1 MSTRDMMK
9 EISNRNGG
17 ATLLLQGNEAIARG
31 ALEAG
36 VLFCAGYPG
45 NPSSEIIETL
55 AAASSDLHIYV
66 EWSTNEKVALE
77 AATAASF
84 VGCRAIASMKQN
96 GVNVVSDFL
105 TNLTLSGTKGGI
117 VLVSCDDPG
126 GISSTN
132 EEDARVFAQISDIP
146 LLEPSTPQEAL
157 DMTKWAFELSEK
169 IRNIVMLRSVSRL
182 SHTRSNVKTGKISE
196 TEKCPH
202 YDVNGPPF
210 NTFPVLLKHRKR
222 HEKLAQAAEIYEQSP
237 FNRYD
242 GPGAPDL
249 LIIASGCVWNYA
261 AEAVEIL
268 GLQDRVGILKL
279 GTTWPLPRKLL
290 ERSLERAEAV
300 LFVEEVEPFVE
311 SNVMAFA
318 AGLGTRI
325 GTKTWLGK
333 ASGHMPDSGE
343 LSPGH
348 LIKVIADIFD
358 LEPVS
363 GNQAFLDRIRS
374 RLDNEIPPREFGF
387 CPGCPHRASY
397 YAIKTALA
405 WDHREGFVSG
415 DIGCYSMGMWPTG
428 FNQVKSVHAMGSG
441 VGLASGYGE
450 LWKFGFDQPV
460 ITAVG
465 DSTFFHASI
474 PALVNAKFNRSDMLL
489 VILDNS
495 ATAMTGFQPHP
506 GTGKTAMGDQTDSVD
521 MEALCSSLGAEVRVE
536 DPYRL
541 QRTTRAIYELLQKQG
556 LRVLILRRKC
566 ALVQGREGGFPYHM
580 EVDPGKCLGENCG
593 CGRYCT
599 RIFRCPG
606 LVFDEEKG
614 KARIDEVICV
624 GCGVCSEICPQE
636 AVQRLESG
644 DRQAERSFSV

>member
-1 MSTRDMMK
+1 MQ
-9 EISNRNGG
+9 EIRNRNGG
-17 ATLLLQGNEAIARG
+17 SILLLQGNQAIARG

-36 VLFCAGYPG
+36 VMFCAGYPG

-55 AAASSDLHIYV
+55 AAASPDLPVYV

-77 AATAASF
+77 AAAAASF
-84 VGCRAIASMKQN
+84 AGCRAIASMKQN

-157 DMTKWAFELSEK
+157 DMTKWAFELSEN
-169 IRNIVMLRSVSRL
+169 IRNIVMIRSVSRL
-182 SHTRSNVKTGKISE
+182 SHTRSNVKTGDIPHTRE
-196 TEKCPH
+196 CPH
-202 YDVNGPPF
+202 YDVSGPPF
-210 NTFPVLLKHRKR
+210 NTFPILLKHRKR
-222 HEKLAQAAEIYEQSP
+222 HEKLARAMELFEESP

-242 GPGAPDL
+242 GPETSEL
-249 LIIASGCVWNYA
+249 LIIAAGCAWNYA
-261 AEAVEIL
+261 AEAIEIL
-268 GLQDRVGILKL
+268 GLHDRVGILKL

-290 ERSLERAEAV
+290 EKSLKHAQQI
-300 LFVEEVEPFVE
+300 LFVEEVEPFLE
-311 SNVMAFA
+311 SSVMAFA
-318 AGLGTRI
+318 AALGKKI
-325 GTKTWLGK
+325 GIKTWLGK
-333 ASGHMPDSGE
+333 TSGHIPDSGE
-343 LSPGH
+343 SSPAQ
-348 LIKVIADIFD
+348 LIKVIAGLFG
-358 LEPVS
+358 LAPVS
-363 GNQAFLDRIRS
+363 GSQAFLDRIFPQ
-374 RLDNEIPPREFGF
+374 LEGKIPPREFGF

-405 WDHREGFVSG
+405 WDNREGFVSG

-441 VGLASGYGE
+441 VGLASGYGK
-450 LWKFGFDQPV
+450 LNTFGFTQPV
-460 ITAVG
+460 ITVVG

-474 PALVNAKFNRSDMLL
+474 PAMINAKFNQSDMLL

-506 GTGKTAMGDQTDSVD
+506 GTGETAMGEPTKIVD
-521 MEALCSSLGAEVRVE
+521 MEALCSSLGAQVGIE
-536 DPYRL
+536 DPY
-541 QRTTRAIYELLQKQG
+541 QMQQTARTIYELLQKKG

-566 ALVQGREGGFPYHM
+566 ALVQGREGGFPFHM
-580 EVDPGKCLGENCG
+580 EVDQKKCLGEDCG

-606 LVFDEEKG
+606 LIFDEQEG
-614 KARIDEVICV
+614 KAKIDQVICV
-624 GCGVCSEICPQE
+624 GCGICAEICPQE
-636 AVQRLESG
+636 AIQRLETG
-644 DRQAERSFSV
+644 N